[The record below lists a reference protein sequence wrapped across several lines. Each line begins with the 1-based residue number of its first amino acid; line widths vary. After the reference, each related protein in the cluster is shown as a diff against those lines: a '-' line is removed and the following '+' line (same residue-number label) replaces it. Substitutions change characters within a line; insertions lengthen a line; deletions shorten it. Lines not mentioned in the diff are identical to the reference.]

1 MPIILPLKRWR
12 PASKQIRTEP
22 LASSDSSDL
31 STLRHSGAQWRQLDD
46 GQVFAAV
53 AMALLLVIVIQV
65 GMVLRGDASVLDGV
79 LADPDAYLRLARI
92 DRLAETGAW
101 FDSVESR
108 INPPG
113 GFALHW
119 TRPLD
124 ALILGGA
131 YLGSPFLGFDKALF
145 WSGAVVSPLLQLLSL
160 IALVWASR
168 PVLPRL
174 CRCLLAFFYVAQPGI
189 LAMFIMGRSDHHGL
203 LILCC
208 ILLLGLTIRLLL
220 NPDDLGNA
228 VWAGLVAAF
237 AIWINVEAL
246 LFVVVTIAALG
257 LFWLL
262 VEARLARACL
272 VYAAAILASLGA
284 ALLAERGVAGLGDYE
299 IDRLSIAHIV
309 LFAAN
314 FIYWAAMDLVQRRGR
329 GSSALGPRAVWAGA
343 GIAVTLGLLW
353 WMHPAFFADPMA
365 LGDELYLTKHMANIE
380 ELQPLFAAPGEGGS
394 WPKAL
399 ARPVLWLGIALPAVP
414 WLLHLMHRSP
424 GPERRVWVFFAL
436 GLLLFTPFGV
446 LHLRWVMYPEL
457 FLVIPYAAL
466 AGALVA
472 RLADALSENA
482 LSIVRPLVIAGL
494 AIWFYVPTFAT
505 QAGPPVGASEQSAVS
520 CPLRTLA
527 PVLDDP
533 AGLGAA
539 PKRVLAFIDFGP
551 ELIYRTKHSVF
562 AIPNHRRQPGF
573 TLGYGI
579 MTATDFG
586 RARDDLLLAGID
598 LILIC
603 PGSVEGWFYSTEEPG
618 RTLYQTLAADEP
630 PAFLEPIALPGVLA
644 EHFRLFSL
652 RKSAE

>member
-1 MPIILPLKRWR
+1 M
-12 PASKQIRTEP
+12 ASP
-22 LASSDSSDL
+22 DSSGL
-31 STLRHSGAQWRQLDD
+31 SALRRSGAQWRQLDE
-46 GQVFAAV
+46 GEVFVAV
-53 AMALLLVIVIQV
+53 ATALLLVVVIQV
-65 GMVLRGDASVLDGV
+65 GMVLRGDTSVLDGV
-79 LADPDAYLRLARI
+79 LSDPDAYMRLVRI

-124 ALILGGA
+124 ALILAGA

-145 WSGAVVSPLLQLLSL
+145 WSGAVASPLLHVLSL
-160 IALVWASR
+160 IALIWASR

-189 LAMFIMGRSDHHGL
+189 VAMFMAGRADHHGL
-203 LILCC
+203 LILSC

-220 NPDDLGNA
+220 NPDDLRTA

-262 VEARLARACL
+262 GEGRLARASL
-272 VYAAAILASLGA
+272 VYAAAILTALTA

-299 IDRLSIAHIV
+299 IDRLSIAHLI

-314 FIYWAAMDLVQRRGR
+314 FIYWTTMDLVQRRGR
-329 GSSALGPRAVWAGA
+329 ESLALGSRALWAGT
-343 GIAVTLGLLW
+343 GIVVTLGLLW

-365 LGDELYLTKHMANIE
+365 VGDELYLAKHMANIE
-380 ELQPLFAAPGEGGS
+380 ELQPLFRAPGEGGAS
-394 WPKAL
+394 WSMAL
-399 ARPVLWLGIALPAVP
+399 ARPLLWLGIALPSVP
-414 WLLHLMHRSP
+414 WLLHLMLRAP
-424 GPERRVWVFFAL
+424 EPERRVWVFFGL
-436 GLLLFTPFGV
+436 GVLLFAPFGV
-446 LHLRWVMYPEL
+446 LHIRWVMYPEL
-457 FLVIPYAAL
+457 FLIIPYAAL
-466 AGALVA
+466 AGAVVA
-472 RLADALSENA
+472 RLGGALSQNA
-482 LSIVRPLVIAGL
+482 LSIVRPFAIATF

-527 PVLDDP
+527 PVLNDP

-551 ELIYRTKHSVF
+551 ELLYRTKHSIF

-573 TLGYGI
+573 TLIYGI

-586 RARDDLLLAGID
+586 RARDGLLLAGID

-618 RTLYQTLAADEP
+618 RNLYQTLVADEP
-630 PAFLEPIALPGVLA
+630 PAFLEAIALPGALA
-644 EHFRLFSL
+644 GHFRLFAV
-652 RKSAE
+652 RKSGQ